1 MSHETLQTQQPG
13 VTPYPGDM
21 LRLFPAVADWSALIV
36 ECDGA
41 DYSASRVARAVED
54 CDAHLLNLNVT
65 AAGSLHGHTVVEI
78 RTDHR
83 NPESIA
89 RSLERYGYRV
99 TAMTS
104 SEAGSDGDDA
114 ADDTARRRL
123 GELLRYLEI

>member
-1 MSHETLQTQQPG
+1 MSQETKHSEETS
-13 VTPYPGDM
+13 VTPYPGDPG
-21 LRLFPAVADWSALIV
+21 RLFPAVADWSALVV
-36 ECDGA
+36 ECEWI

-65 AAGSLHGHTVVEI
+65 SANSLPDRTIVEI

-104 SEAGSDGDDA
+104 SASDDDA
-114 ADDTARRRL
+114 DTSADTARRRL

>member
-1 MSHETLQTQQPG
+1 MSQETIWTEETSA
-13 VTPYPGDM
+13 TPYPGD
-21 LRLFPAVADWSALIV
+21 LRRLFPAVADWSALV
-36 ECDGA
+36 MECEWV

-65 AAGSLHGHTVVEI
+65 SASSLPGRASVEI

-104 SEAGSDGDDA
+104 SASGDEDDEAT
-114 ADDTARRRL
+114 DTARRRL